1 MSCPRSIGHL
11 TDRDAWHGR
20 CSSPPRRFREAQM
33 LIKVREWCFLTG
45 LATLWVFAVGYTL
58 YAAAGLNASTAP
70 ASYTPPV
77 SISQPLHNG
86 PHPSV
91 PLPRA
96 SLAPPPPPA
105 LPASSAS

>member
-1 MSCPRSIGHL
+1 
-11 TDRDAWHGR
+11 
-20 CSSPPRRFREAQM
+20 M

-77 SISQPLHNG
+77 SISQPVHNR
-86 PHPSV
+86 S
-91 PLPRA
+91 
-96 SLAPPPPPA
+96 
-105 LPASSAS
+105 